1 MNMKYTE
8 KPEFKSV
15 NILGK
20 TVDSVCGTIDR
31 KQIAR
36 VFITEELGF
45 GVDGKD
51 FVAVKGDENVT
62 IKTVAKADE
71 TEVFVELVG
80 GIKSLATA
88 KFYGA
93 YVAGNKENADV
104 TDIYVTGD
112 ECSKIGKLSSIASG
126 MNAVH
131 PECAGEFKFT
141 DKDGKRVFL
150 RAYRTDVGENGKL
163 KFED

>member
-31 KQIAR
+31 KPIAR
-36 VFITEELGF
+36 TFITEELGF
-45 GVDGKD
+45 GVAGKD
-51 FVAVKGDENVT
+51 FIAVKGDENVT

-71 TEVFVELVG
+71 TEVFVEFVG

-93 YVAGNKENADV
+93 YVADNRENANV
-104 TDIYVTGD
+104 SDIYVTGD
-112 ECSKIGKLSSIASG
+112 EYSKISKLSSIASG
-126 MNAVH
+126 MSAAH

-150 RAYRTDVGENGKL
+150 RGYRTDVGENGKL